1 MLAKVLQRKSLDKM
15 FKEAKERLNMSHLTP
30 SQSVQEFYRKFDQER
45 WLEKDQPN
53 LEGIESRG
61 RLRLKVD
68 LIAEEFFELIEAT
81 FSEEASNS
89 MRDSWENIFFEGLD
103 KNTNGE
109 WNRDIIE
116 TADALAD
123 LLYVIYGMALETGIP
138 LDDVFDEVHRSNMS
152 KLDENGRPILA
163 DGITPKSDGTI
174 PPKGKI
180 LKGEGYFKPDIQGVL
195 F

>member
-1 MLAKVLQRKSLDKM
+1 M
-15 FKEAKERLNMSHLTP
+15 FQETEERLNMSHLTP

-53 LEGIESRG
+53 LEGIENRG
-61 RLRLKVD
+61 RLKLKVD
-68 LIAEEFFELIEAT
+68 LIAEEFFELVEAA

-89 MRDSWENIFFEGLD
+89 MRNSWENIFFEGLD

-152 KLDENGRPILA
+152 KLDESGNPILA
-163 DGITPKSDGTI
+163 DGVTPKSDGTV

-180 LKGEGYFKPDIQGVL
+180 LKGKGYFKPDIQGVL